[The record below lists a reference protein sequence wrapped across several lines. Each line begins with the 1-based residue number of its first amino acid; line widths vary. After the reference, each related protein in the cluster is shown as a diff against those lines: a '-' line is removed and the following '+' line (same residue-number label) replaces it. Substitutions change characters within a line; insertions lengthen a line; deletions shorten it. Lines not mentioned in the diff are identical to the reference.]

1 MSNPTADK
9 PAPFRHGAR
18 PLQRSARRA
27 LLPYLVGTLLLTLL
41 PALVTFFFA
50 FTEYNA
56 IRPPVWVGF
65 GNFRRLFD
73 APVIRLGLRN
83 TALFVGLAVPVR
95 VLVALGAA
103 LLLQRE
109 RRGVGIFRAAVY
121 VPTLIPEAAYALIW
135 LWVLNPVFGPLNGVL
150 QALGLAPVPWL
161 VEPTTARVGL
171 VIMAAFQ
178 IGEGFVI
185 LLAGL
190 QSVAPA
196 VYEAAQVDGAGRWT
210 RFWHI
215 TLPLLVPWLLLLTF
229 RDLLVSLQNTFTP
242 SFVMT
247 YGGPYYATTQLPL
260 LLYELAFDYFDFGLA
275 AAVLVLFYLAI
286 MVFVAAALLVIR
298 VRLNP
303 EAT

>member
-1 MSNPTADK
+1 MQHPADNKPT
-9 PAPFRHGAR
+9 PFLRRRSA
-18 PLQRSARRA
+18 LQRSARRA
-27 LLPYLVGTLLLTLL
+27 LLPYVVGTLLLTLL

-56 IRPPVWVGF
+56 IRAPVWVGLS
-65 GNFRRLFD
+65 NFRRLLD
-73 APVIRLGLRN
+73 APVVRLGLRN

-95 VLVALGAA
+95 ILVALGAA
-103 LLLQRE
+103 LLLQRD
-109 RRGVGIFRAAVY
+109 RRGAGFFRAAVY

-150 QALGLAPVPWL
+150 QGVGLAPVPWL

-196 VYEAAQVDGAGRWT
+196 VYEAAEVDGASRWD

-286 MVFVAAALLVIR
+286 ILFVGAALLVIR

-303 EAT
+303 EAA